1 MGAIFL
7 ELLSVKT
14 NDDETTRGQGRGRF
28 YHPHSLDRKPI
39 RSKVGFEFYLDLFSS
54 KLCGFKISKLVFE
67 FSLLL
72 LLVLYCSIIK

>member
-39 RSKVGFEFYLDLFSS
+39 RSKVGFEFHLDLFSS
-54 KLCGFKISKLVFE
+54 KLCGFKISK
-67 FSLLL
+67 
-72 LLVLYCSIIK
+72 